1 MFVSKIN
8 ILIWCQLIAEFS
20 ISLIG
25 ETSSWTRRLI
35 CLHAYIVYICSVL
48 AACSLASSVY
58 RTMFHVALVALIA
71 LTQIVLAETNSKA
84 EEFLTEFNRRAPLQ
98 ANAKEL
104 ASWKYS
110 TNLSS
115 SEAAAATKAA
125 SLAFDIFFEEAK
137 KNASKLGNVEDL
149 PEEFQRQIKL
159 IRESSTLKDVQK
171 REKLAG
177 LKIQMQK
184 IYSSTEVFDQ
194 IKGKNLSLSPDLTNI
209 MASSRT
215 FDELKMAWQGWR
227 DAAGPKIR
235 PLYEQYVKFSNEG
248 ARDNGYTDY
257 GAYWR
262 SWYEVDNLPE
272 LVKDLWRDLEPFYK
286 ELHAYVRH
294 KLAKEYPQVKEQ
306 DAIPAHLL
314 GNMWSQTWGEIYSL
328 VEPYKVNSSLD
339 VTKAMQDKNITIEE
353 IFRITESFFVLLGME
368 KLPKK
373 FVERSLIRKPE
384 GLDVE
389 CHASAWDM
397 YVETKDGK
405 KDVR

>member
-1 MFVSKIN
+1 MKRHHGH
-8 ILIWCQLIAEFS
+8 A
-20 ISLIG
+20 G
-25 ETSSWTRRLI
+25 LI

-227 DAAGPKIR
+227 DAVGPKIR
-235 PLYEQYVKFSNEG
+235 PLYEQYVKLSNEG

-262 SWYEVDNLPE
+262 SWHEVDNLPE

-294 KLAKEYPQVKEQ
+294 KLAKEYPQVKDQ

-339 VTKAMQDKNITIEE
+339 VTKAMQDKNIAIEE

-373 FVERSLIRKPE
+373 FIERSLIRKPE

>member
-1 MFVSKIN
+1 MCAFN
-8 ILIWCQLIAEFS
+8 
-20 ISLIG
+20 
-25 ETSSWTRRLI
+25 
-35 CLHAYIVYICSVL
+35 
-48 AACSLASSVY
+48 LASSVY
-58 RTMFHVALVALIA
+58 RTMFRVALVGLIA

-84 EEFLTEFNRRAPLQ
+84 EEFLTEFNRRAPLE
-98 ANAKEL
+98 ANAKEV

-137 KNASKLGNVEDL
+137 KNASQLGNVEDL

-177 LKIQMQK
+177 LKIEMQK

-194 IKGKNLSLSPDLTNI
+194 TKGKNLSLSPDLTDI

-215 FDELKMAWQGWR
+215 FNELKTAWQGWR
-227 DAAGPKIR
+227 DAVGPKIR
-235 PLYEQYVKFSNEG
+235 PLYEQYVELSNEG

-272 LVKDLWRDLEPFYK
+272 LVKNLWRDLEPFYK

-294 KLAKEYPQVKEQ
+294 KLAKQYPQVTEE

-314 GNMWSQTWGEIYSL
+314 GNMWSQSWGEIYPL
-328 VEPYKVNSSLD
+328 VEPYGTASSLD
-339 VTKAMQDKNITIEE
+339 VTKTMQDKNITIEK

-368 KLPKK
+368 KLPEK
-373 FVERSLIRKPE
+373 FVKRSLIRKPE
-384 GLDVE
+384 GLDIE

-397 YVETKDGK
+397 YVKTKDGK